1 MKINDVNRFVI
12 QSKIRNQKIIEDV
25 IDCLEKKR
33 IHLVLTKSRE
43 HAAWLYE
50 HLHRDRETKKDVII
64 YDYVDANISLE
75 GVLVLLPVKACFKNK
90 CKIICKVYQL
100 RYSHCI
106 IYKK

>member
-1 MKINDVNRFVI
+1 MKINDVNRLVI

-33 IHLVLTKSRE
+33 IHLVLTKIRE

-64 YDYVDANISLE
+64 YDYADANISFE
-75 GVLVLLPVKACFKNK
+75 
-90 CKIICKVYQL
+90 
-100 RYSHCI
+100 
-106 IYKK
+106 